1 MMDVVWGARG
11 LRRVRREDDGQIIVI
26 VAVSMFAFLMFLAL
40 ALNIGMWYDT
50 DAGLQKAADLSALA
64 GAQYIENGSTLASS
78 NPSYPCRPAAGVTDA
93 VGCANLIAGL
103 NGIASPETANAQLV
117 NQNGVQ
123 GIKVTTR
130 HPNESGLFFKSTR
143 TESATAIVGGIAG
156 APNTFPATFPSG
168 SWVPGQ
174 HITWPFGSAPQPG
187 AFNMLQTCLQRGTS
201 SLETC
206 FKCAQTY
213 SYDATTGTLTPLP
226 ITDHKCAGLQTS
238 YCSGDNQ
245 LASSP
250 GNPISDPNVVAA
262 INTLSGKIVLVP
274 VYTATQGTGR
284 GATYT
289 LGGFAAIRLDN
300 PAAVTVGS
308 GNNKTVDLSGTFI
321 TTVGP
326 TGAGT
331 CGGGAGDFGVTSV
344 YLIG

>member
-1 MMDVVWGARG
+1 MDAVWGARR
-11 LRRVRREDDGQIIVI
+11 LRRVRHEDDGQIIVL

-40 ALNIGMWYDT
+40 ALNIGMWYDS

-78 NPSYPCRPAAGVTDA
+78 NASYPCGPAAGVTDA
-93 VGCANLIAGL
+93 IGCATLVAGL
-103 NGIASPETANAQLV
+103 NGIVSPETANAQLV

-168 SWVPGQ
+168 SWVAGQ
-174 HITWPFGSAPQPG
+174 HIRWPFGSAPQPG
-187 AFNMLQTCLQRGTS
+187 AFNMLATCIQPGTS
-201 SLETC
+201 SLENC
-206 FKCAQTY
+206 FRCAQTY
-213 SYDATTGTLTPLP
+213 SYDAATGTLTPIP
-226 ITDHKCAGLQTS
+226 NTDPNCTGVT
-238 YCSGDNQ
+238 YCSGSNQ
-245 LASSP
+245 LPSSP
-250 GNPISDPNVVAA
+250 GNTISNPNVVAA

-274 VYTATQGTGR
+274 VYTGTQGTGSN
-284 GATYT
+284 ATYT
-289 LGGFAAIRLDN
+289 LGGFAAILLDN
-300 PAAVTVGS
+300 PAAVTVGT
-308 GNNKTVDLSGTFI
+308 GVNKTVQLSGTFEKA
-321 TTVGP
+321 VGP

-331 CGGGAGDFGVTSV
+331 CGGGSGNYGVTSV